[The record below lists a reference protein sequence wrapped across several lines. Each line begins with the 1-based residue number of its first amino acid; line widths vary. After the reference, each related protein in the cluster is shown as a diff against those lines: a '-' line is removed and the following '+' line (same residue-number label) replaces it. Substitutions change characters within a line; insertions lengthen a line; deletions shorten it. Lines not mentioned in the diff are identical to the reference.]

1 VRACL
6 RLYCTVVC
14 TRPSP
19 KGGHVNIPDSEDLQ
33 RVRSYLL
40 RYARLQLRDPGLAED
55 AVQDTLLAA
64 FEHGDQFSGKSAYKS
79 WLVGI
84 LKNKIIDVIRR
95 KSREQPLVVD
105 EDPSESEIVDGMFEA
120 KGQWRQLPSGWGN
133 PERALEDK
141 KFWETLE
148 RCLELMPERTA
159 RVFAMREVME
169 LSGDEICG
177 ELAITQANLWV
188 MLHRARLSL
197 RKCLETRWFG
207 SRAK

>member
-1 VRACL
+1 
-6 RLYCTVVC
+6 
-14 TRPSP
+14 
-19 KGGHVNIPDSEDLQ
+19 VNIPDSEDLQ